1 MHNNK
6 LTSYGDPGFSKFIRK
21 AFNRNL
27 GFSIEDQEKP
37 IIGICNTYSEINR
50 CHAHLKPVV
59 EAIKKGILMAG
70 GIPLEFPIISLGE
83 INTFPTTM
91 LYRNLAAMDTEEMI
105 RAQPIDGVVVIG
117 GCDKMTPA
125 VLMGAASA
133 DIPTV
138 LVTGGPMNNG
148 EYKGRTLGACS
159 DCRFFWQ
166 EYRGDHI
173 SEEELSNINAQLAPT
188 AGHCMVMGSAST
200 MAVCAEVMGM
210 MLPNGSSIPA
220 THNERLSHSLE
231 SGKQI
236 VKLVEENIKFTD
248 IVTEKSIRNAITA
261 LMAIGGST
269 NTVIHILAIARRLG
283 FNITLKD
290 FDEISNKTPL
300 IANIRPSGKYQM
312 EDFHKAGGVSVL
324 LNELKEHMYLDEK
337 TVTGKSLRENIK
349 GVSRIKEYEDIIR
362 DKETALSN
370 SGGLAVLHGTLAPRG
385 AIIKHSATK
394 IKKHTGRAVVFNN
407 VEDMN
412 NRIEDPNL
420 DVDENSVLVLKN
432 TGPVGAPGM
441 PEAGYIPIPTKL
453 LKKGIKDMMRISD
466 ARMSGTAFGTVILH
480 VAPEAA
486 VGGPLNYVLDGDE
499 IEFDLEKREL
509 NLLIS
514 ESELTNRKNTIPVY
528 KQNITRGYAK
538 MYIENVLQADEG
550 CDFKFL

>member
-133 DIPTV
+133 DIPTI

-148 EYKGRTLGACS
+148 EYRGRTLGACS

-283 FNITLKD
+283 FDITLKD
-290 FDEISNKTPL
+290 FDEISIKTPL

-324 LNELKEHMYLDEK
+324 LNELKDYIYLDEM
-337 TVTGKSLRENIK
+337 TVTGKSLNENIK
-349 GVSRIKEYEDIIR
+349 GISRIQEYEDIIR
-362 DKETALSN
+362 NKETALSN
-370 SGGLAVLHGTLAPRG
+370 TGGLAVLYGSLAPRG

-394 IKKHTGRAVVFNN
+394 IKKHKGRAVVFNN

-486 VGGPLNYVLDGDE
+486 VGGPLNYVVDGDE
-499 IEFDLEKREL
+499 IEFDLEKRAL
-509 NLLIS
+509 NLLVS
-514 ESELTNRKNTIPVY
+514 ESELANRKNTIPIY
-528 KQNITRGYAK
+528 KQNLTRGYAK